1 MVQENGTFSFFVD
14 EYVSDIRFTTYE
26 KICIFRQYFK
36 STKYLNIQMDVFKR
50 KIVNDFLLPNQKI
63 CANVTIIKFEL
74 V

>member
-1 MVQENGTFSFFVD
+1 
-14 EYVSDIRFTTYE
+14 
-26 KICIFRQYFK
+26 
-36 STKYLNIQMDVFKR
+36 MDVFKR